1 MTLIKKKH
9 DNNNEFNDDY
19 IINENIKSK
28 NLYKFSCKVWMIIF
42 IVFLLKLKLYAKLLK
57 LY

>member
-1 MTLIKKKH
+1 VTLIKKKH

-28 NLYKFSCKVWMIIF
+28 NLYKFFCKVWMIIF
-42 IVFLLKLKLYAKLLK
+42 KVFLLKL
-57 LY
+57 